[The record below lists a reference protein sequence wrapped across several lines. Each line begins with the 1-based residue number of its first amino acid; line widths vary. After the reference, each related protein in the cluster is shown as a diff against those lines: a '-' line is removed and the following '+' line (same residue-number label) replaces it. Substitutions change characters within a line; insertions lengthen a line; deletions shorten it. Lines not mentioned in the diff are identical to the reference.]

1 MKQIGAQT
9 FESECGRARLTVE
22 NEMPV
27 GQIHDFVMMLKGH
40 MVDLMKKV
48 HEEEKKAAEKIK
60 EIDEAGTC
68 KESCE

>member
-1 MKQIGAQT
+1 MKQIGSQN
-9 FESECGRARLTVE
+9 FKSECGRAQLIVE

-27 GQIHDFVMMLKGH
+27 GQIHDFVMMTKGH

-48 HEEEKKAAEKIK
+48 HEDEKKAAEKIK